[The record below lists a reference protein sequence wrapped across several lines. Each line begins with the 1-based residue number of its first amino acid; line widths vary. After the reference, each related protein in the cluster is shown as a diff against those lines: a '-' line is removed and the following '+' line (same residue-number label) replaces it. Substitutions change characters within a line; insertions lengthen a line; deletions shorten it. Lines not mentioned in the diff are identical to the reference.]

1 MFMSILEVSKD
12 NWSEVSDSKLPV
24 LVDFWAT
31 WCGPCKTM
39 LPILEEITKE
49 YSDKIKIVK
58 VDIEESM
65 DLAKQYGIR
74 SVPTMMVFVNG
85 EKTNVKIIGAINK
98 QNLVKKLEEY
108 LG

>member
-1 MFMSILEVSKD
+1 MSILEVNED
-12 NWSEVSDSKLPV
+12 NWSEVSDSKLPI

-39 LPILEEITKE
+39 LPILEELSKE

-65 DLAKQYGIR
+65 DLAKQYGIK
-74 SVPTMMVFVNG
+74 SVPTMIVFVNG
-85 EKTNVKIIGAINK
+85 EKTNTKIIGAINK

>member
-1 MFMSILEVSKD
+1 MSILEVSKD

-85 EKTNVKIIGAINK
+85 EKTNTKIIGAINK

>member
-1 MFMSILEVSKD
+1 MSILEVNKD
-12 NWSEVSDSKLPV
+12 NWSEVSDSKLPI

-39 LPILEEITKE
+39 LPILEELSKE

-65 DLAKQYGIR
+65 DLAKQYGIK
-74 SVPTMMVFVNG
+74 SVPTMIVFVNG
-85 EKTNVKIIGAINK
+85 EKTNTKIIGAINK